1 MLFPLNHGVRLVLL
15 LPTVLTALVLVPVT
29 VEGVF
34 AQTNKQDPITIRS
47 AVQEVDRNTGDVT
60 ARGDVVFLYPS
71 QQIQGTAAEARYYIK
86 ERQIV
91 FTGNAQV
98 LQRGES
104 LQGEKITC
112 LIEKGLC
119 TLTEN

>member
-1 MLFPLNHGVRLVLL
+1 MLFSLSRGVRLVFL
-15 LPTVLTALVLVPVT
+15 LPTVLTALVLVPAT
-29 VEGVF
+29 VEGVL
-34 AQTNKQDPITIRS
+34 AQTKKENPITIRAS
-47 AVQEVDRNTGDVT
+47 VQEVDRKTGDVT
-60 ARGDVVFLYPS
+60 ARGDVVFVYPA

-91 FTGNAQV
+91 LTGNAQV
-98 LQRGES
+98 LQTGES

-119 TLTEN
+119 SLTEK